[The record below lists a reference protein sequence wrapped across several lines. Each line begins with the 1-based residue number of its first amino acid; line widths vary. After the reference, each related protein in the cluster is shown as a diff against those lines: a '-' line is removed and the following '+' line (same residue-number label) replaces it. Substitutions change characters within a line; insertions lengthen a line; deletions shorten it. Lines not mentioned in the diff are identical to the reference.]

1 METIQ
6 KIRSAFNL
14 INLRKE
20 VESLMKYNDLHM
32 EDIVEIGGPS
42 YIYDGTTEEF
52 FDMLE
57 YYYSGNP
64 RVNALMFDI
73 RFEDG
78 SRIYTEVDT
87 DYNMVLVQYAMP
99 PKHREKVYFR
109 NTLPPEMERK
119 IAGSINGKDPE
130 YIKEVLRILRISAE
144 CLEKTASL
152 IAKLPDDDQ

>member
-87 DYNMVLVQYAMP
+87 DYNMVLAST
-99 PKHREKVYFR
+99 PKWTRITTWSSS
-109 NTLPPEMERK
+109 NTRCLP
-119 IAGSINGKDPE
+119 S
-130 YIKEVLRILRISAE
+130 
-144 CLEKTASL
+144 
-152 IAKLPDDDQ
+152 IAKKSISGIRSLPKWNEKSPGLSTARIPSTSRKSSGSFVFPQSV